1 MTKESNTDLQL
12 DQHLRHVLQTVA
24 NTVTPEQSTAPA
36 GRPNGRPDHRRR
48 RIGLVIG
55 TAAIPVALAAGAFLK
70 SGPEYV
76 DQIPRESIIVEGS
89 VGGSEYLL
97 VETRRTACG
106 QPAKGVELVEESENL
121 LGSEWNTMGAEYGEP
136 GVDECGAN
144 TKRYLANP
152 ALVSDGGTEVGD
164 SMVWVWAVH
173 PDVTGVRI
181 TTSADVE
188 DLPVHTVDGAGYAL
202 FEVPKDV
209 EMYTAELL
217 INGDVVPGSAEV
229 HKVIAPD

>member
-1 MTKESNTDLQL
+1 MTKEINTDLPL

-24 NTVTPEQSTAPA
+24 NTVTAEASTAPA
-36 GRPNGRPDHRRR
+36 GSPDRRPHHRRR
-48 RIGLVIG
+48 RIGLFIG
-55 TAAIPVALAAGAFLK
+55 AATIPVALAAGAFLK

-97 VETRRTACG
+97 VETRRTECG
-106 QPAKGVELVEESENL
+106 QPAQGVELVEENENL
-121 LGSEWNTMGAEYGEP
+121 LGSEWNTVGEQYGERI
-136 GVDECGAN
+136 DECRVD

-152 ALVSDGGTEVGD
+152 ALFNDSGTEVGD
-164 SMVWVWAVH
+164 SLVWIWAVH

-188 DLPVHTVDGAGYAL
+188 DLPVYTVDGAGYAL
-202 FEVPKDV
+202 LEVPKDV
-209 EMYTAELL
+209 ETYTAELL
-217 INGDVVPGSAEV
+217 INGEAVPGSAEV
-229 HKVIAPD
+229 HRVI

>member
-1 MTKESNTDLQL
+1 MTKESNTDLEL

-24 NTVTPEQSTAPA
+24 NTVTAEQSTAPA

-48 RIGLVIG
+48 RIGLFIG
-55 TAAIPVALAAGAFLK
+55 AASIPVALAAGAFLK
-70 SGPEYV
+70 AGPEYV

-89 VGGSEYLL
+89 VGGREYLL

-106 QPAKGVELVEESENL
+106 QPVKGVELVEEKENL
-121 LGSEWNTMGAEYGEP
+121 LGSEWNTIGSEYGERV
-136 GVDECGAN
+136 GECRVD

-152 ALVSDGGTEVGD
+152 ALFNDGGTEVGD
-164 SMVWVWAVH
+164 SLVWIWAVH

-202 FEVPKDV
+202 FEVPNNV

-217 INGDVVPGSAEV
+217 INGEVVSGSAEV
-229 HKVIAPD
+229 HKVIAQD

>member
-1 MTKESNTDLQL
+1 MSKEANTDLQAG
-12 DQHLRHVLQTVA
+12 QHLRHVLRTVA
-24 NTVTPEQSTAPA
+24 NTVTEQSTAPA

-55 TAAIPVALAAGAFLK
+55 AATIPVALAAGAFLQ

-76 DQIPRESIIVEGS
+76 DQIPRESIIVEDS

-106 QPAKGVELVEESENL
+106 QPVKGVELVEESENL
-121 LGSEWNTMGAEYGEP
+121 LGSEWNTIGEEYGER
-136 GVDECGAN
+136 VDECRVD

-152 ALVSDGGTEVGD
+152 ALFNDGGTEVGD
-164 SMVWVWAVH
+164 SMVWIWAVH

-181 TTSADVE
+181 TTSAGVAV
-188 DLPVHTVDGAGYAL
+188 LRVHTVDGAGYAL

-209 EMYTAELL
+209 ERYTAELL
-217 INGDVVPGSAEV
+217 INGDVVAGSAEV
-229 HKVIAPD
+229 HEVIAQD